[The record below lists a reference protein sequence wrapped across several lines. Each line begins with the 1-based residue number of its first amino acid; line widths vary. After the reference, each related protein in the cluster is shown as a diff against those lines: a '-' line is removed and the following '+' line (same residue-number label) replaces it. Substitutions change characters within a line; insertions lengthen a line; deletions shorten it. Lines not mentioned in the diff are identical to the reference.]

1 MTSWIYGKVAD
12 GIFTQILAIHNMANQ
27 RLSAALK
34 IRDFQ
39 SVERVDPTERV
50 FETREEEVDIR
61 AWILEES
68 ILIPRKIRNMV
79 PLVK

>member
-1 MTSWIYGKVAD
+1 MTSWIYGRVAD
-12 GIFTQILAIHNMANQ
+12 GIFNQILAIHNTANQ

-39 SVERVDPTERV
+39 SVERVDSTERV
-50 FETREEEVDIR
+50 FETPGEEVDIR
-61 AWILEES
+61 AGILEES